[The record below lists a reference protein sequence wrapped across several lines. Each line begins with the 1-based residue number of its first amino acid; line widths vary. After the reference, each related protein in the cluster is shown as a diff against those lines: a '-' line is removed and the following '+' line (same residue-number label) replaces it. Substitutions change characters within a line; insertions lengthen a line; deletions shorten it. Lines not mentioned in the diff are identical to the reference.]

1 MSDEYQLRRDVN
13 RVMRDVYDIYD
24 GTLNIV
30 AFKENSP
37 LKSISIKLDNSDAGT
52 LDAILEKYGL
62 LELEAKV
69 IALEERVRELEEAIE
84 NANQ

>member
-13 RVMRDVYDIYD
+13 QVMRDVYDIYD

-30 AFKENSP
+30 AFKENSS
-37 LKSISIKLDNSDAGT
+37 LKSISIKPDGSDVGT

>member
-13 RVMRDVYDIYD
+13 QVMRDVYDIYD
-24 GTLNIV
+24 GTLNIA
-30 AFKENSP
+30 AFKENSS
-37 LKSISIKLDNSDAGT
+37 LKSISIKPDGSDAGT

-69 IALEERVRELEEAIE
+69 IALEDRVRELEEAIE

>member
-13 RVMRDVYDIYD
+13 QVMRDVYDIYD

-30 AFKENSP
+30 PFAENSV
-37 LKSISIKLDNSDAGT
+37 LKSATTDGSNVGT